1 MSQPTAD
8 DWLLSLDHNRTRRL
22 ARAEQRTTVE
32 ESTVAPVPD
41 ADQGALGVP
50 PSTKPS
56 RSPDSWLMEI
66 TDIGRGEHTGDSDD
80 YDRLYAD

>member
-1 MSQPTAD
+1 MSEQTAD

-22 ARAEQRTTVE
+22 ASQEQHPVQK
-32 ESTVAPVPD
+32 STGSTPD

-50 PSTKPS
+50 PSTKPR

-66 TDIGRGEHTGDSDD
+66 TDISRGEHTGDSDD
-80 YDRLYAD
+80 YDRLYSR